1 MELFQKID
9 RKVLSS
15 IKTTD
20 GGDDR
25 KITPIYKGYVGE
37 KKVTNTNLKALR
49 ALGARNITNRN
60 GTKLP
65 S

>member
-9 RKVLSS
+9 RKILSS
-15 IKTTD
+15 IKTTS

-25 KITPIYKGYVGE
+25 KITPIYTGYIDG

-60 GTKLP
+60 GVKLP